1 MPSPMSEQVKQAV
14 AKAEKNTKLAAQA
27 KTDKDR
33 DYYERMRRKW
43 LGLAQGW
50 RVIDEIDQVH

>member
-14 AKAEKNTKLAAQA
+14 TKAEKNTKLAAQA

>member
-1 MPSPMSEQVKQAV
+1 MSEQVKQAD
-14 AKAEKNTKLAAQA
+14 AKAKENARLAAQA

-43 LGLAQGW
+43 LGLADGW
-50 RVIDEIDQVH
+50 RVIDEINQVQ